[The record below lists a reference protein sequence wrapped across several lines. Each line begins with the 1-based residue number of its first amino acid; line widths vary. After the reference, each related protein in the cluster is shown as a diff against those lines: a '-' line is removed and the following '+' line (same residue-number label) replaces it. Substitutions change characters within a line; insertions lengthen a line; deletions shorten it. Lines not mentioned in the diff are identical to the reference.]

1 MELRLNHGNQAVDAT
16 RYYTFGGRTVAMRT
30 TTGVRFL
37 ASDHH
42 GTALLAIDAASGALT
57 RRRTA
62 PFGTIRGDAPQ
73 QWPGDKGFV
82 GGTQDGTTGLTH
94 LGARE
99 YDPTVGRFI
108 SVDPLVEPSD
118 PQQLQGYSYANN
130 NPVTLSDPTGLRP
143 DDGGSG
149 RRGGNQSSYHNIAL
163 FWMRLMAY
171 WYLQVM
177 QGMRGEITTD
187 LGKGGKTRNT
197 IPRAHKS
204 GDNKRPGVADMIFW
218 GEDVVYVWEV
228 KPNTLDEL
236 NKGRVQL
243 NRYIQKLQ
251 DKLRAAGD
259 HRRVRP
265 GPWLPPGRGLPVGN
279 GKVLDVWSDHR
290 RPGML
295 IYGSRSAP
303 KHSPP
308 PNGPR
313 PVPVP
318 EPKLREVPVPGQ
330 PAQPRTLPQPHA
342 HPNGP
347 YGTCPGP
354 GCARP
359 SDGYLEDRWHWDP
372 PNVSAQEVAGGV
384 GTVAAVV
391 ACLILCLL
399 NPAMA

>member
-1 MELRLNHGNQAVDAT
+1 
-16 RYYTFGGRTVAMRT
+16 
-30 TTGVRFL
+30 
-37 ASDHH
+37 
-42 GTALLAIDAASGALT
+42 
-57 RRRTA
+57 
-62 PFGTIRGDAPQ
+62 
-73 QWPGDKGFV
+73 
-82 GGTQDGTTGLTH
+82 
-94 LGARE
+94 
-99 YDPTVGRFI
+99 
-108 SVDPLVEPSD
+108 
-118 PQQLQGYSYANN
+118 
-130 NPVTLSDPTGLRP
+130 
-143 DDGGSG
+143 
-149 RRGGNQSSYHNIAL
+149 
-163 FWMRLMAY
+163 
-171 WYLQVM
+171 
-177 QGMRGEITTD
+177 
-187 LGKGGKTRNT
+187 
-197 IPRAHKS
+197 
-204 GDNKRPGVADMIFW
+204 MIFW